1 MHATFE
7 NEVKHLDSIIE
18 DGAPYCLGQMNRD
31 CWFLYTKQKTIDHEV
46 SYWNFS
52 TRNPTAVKLTD
63 DHVMVKETA
72 DQTFEVLMS
81 DLDPEAMKV
90 FYSG

>member
-1 MHATFE
+1 M
-7 NEVKHLDSIIE
+7 I
-18 DGAPYCLGQMNRD
+18 
-31 CWFLYTKQKTIDHEV
+31 
-46 SYWNFS
+46 S
-52 TRNPTAVKLTD
+52 TNNPTAVKLTD

>member
-1 MHATFE
+1 MELHTASDKWTETVGFFIQ
-7 NEVKHLDSIIE
+7 NKRQLTTRW
-18 DGAPYCLGQMNRD
+18 A
-31 CWFLYTKQKTIDHEV
+31 IDIFQPEKE
-46 SYWNFS
+46 
-52 TRNPTAVKLTD
+52 TAVKLTD